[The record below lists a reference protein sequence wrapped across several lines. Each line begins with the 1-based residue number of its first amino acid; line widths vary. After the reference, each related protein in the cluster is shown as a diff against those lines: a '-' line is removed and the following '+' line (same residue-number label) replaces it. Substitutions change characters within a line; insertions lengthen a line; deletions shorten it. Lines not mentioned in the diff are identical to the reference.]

1 MDNIIIKNQKTMN
14 KSTEILEIIKNRRNT
29 KSFTDK
35 DVSIQDIEYLLESG
49 TWAPNHR
56 NTEPWRFFVVQKNSL
71 LKNIISKEMI
81 ILQEKK
87 SNKLLSKEQK
97 NKIKITIA
105 NAPSLVF
112 VFSLIDINNEEV
124 TEENYGA
131 VCCAIQ
137 NIQLVATSIGLGVGW
152 STGTISKIDNLN
164 TILGITENLKIT
176 GVLSIGYPD
185 LEISKTRTNY
195 KTLTKWL

>member
-1 MDNIIIKNQKTMN
+1 MN
-14 KSTEILEIIKNRRNT
+14 KSTDIVEIIKNRRNT
-29 KSFTDK
+29 KSFTEK
-35 DVSIQDIEYLLESG
+35 EVLNEDIEYLLDSG

-56 NTEPWRFFVVQKNSL
+56 NTEPWRFFVLQKKSV
-71 LKNIISKEMI
+71 LKKQISKEMI
-81 ILQEKK
+81 ILQENKSKK
-87 SNKLLSKEQK
+87 ILNDEQRLNIIKKISNV
-97 NKIKITIA
+97 
-105 NAPSLVF
+105 PSLIF
-112 VFSLIDINNEEV
+112 VYSLIDENDKEI

-137 NIQLVATSIGLGVGW
+137 NIQLVATSLGLGVGW

>member
-1 MDNIIIKNQKTMN
+1 MCIRD
-14 KSTEILEIIKNRRNT
+14 R
-29 KSFTDK
+29 
-35 DVSIQDIEYLLESG
+35 
-49 TWAPNHR
+49 
-56 NTEPWRFFVVQKNSL
+56 
-71 LKNIISKEMI
+71 
-81 ILQEKK
+81 
-87 SNKLLSKEQK
+87 
-97 NKIKITIA
+97 
-105 NAPSLVF
+105 
-112 VFSLIDINNEEV
+112 V

>member
-1 MDNIIIKNQKTMN
+1 MN

-35 DVSIQDIEYLLESG
+35 EVLTEDIEYLLEAG
-49 TWAPNHR
+49 IWAPNHR
-56 NTEPWRFFVVQKNSL
+56 NTEPWRFFVIQKNSL
-71 LKNIISKEMI
+71 LKSKISREMI

-87 SNKLLSKEQK
+87 SNKLLSEEQK
-97 NKIKITIA
+97 NKIEITIA
-105 NAPSLVF
+105 KAPFLVF
-112 VFSLIDINNEEV
+112 VYSLIDIYSEEV

-137 NIQLVATSIGLGVGW
+137 NIQLVATSLGLGVGW
-152 STGTISKIDNLN
+152 STGTISKINNLN

-185 LEISKTRTNY
+185 LEILKTRTNY